1 MPVQPEGEVPLKSP
15 SALRFL
21 RSLSLSHCLSQLHRR
36 INGEKASKF
45 GFLLLAWL
53 KNRLSSKR
61 TADCCSGGNQG
72 RGWVTS
78 PPAWG
83 TPPWVGYH
91 QSVITCGRGSNS
103 CTKARTAWSAHSWP
117 RSSSPDGNVA
127 VPGHTMLFQERG
139 PASQEGMSS
148 FM

>member
-61 TADCCSGGNQG
+61 TADSALEATRVVGG
-72 RGWVTS
+72 S
-78 PPAWG
+78 PHPLLG
-83 TPPWVGYH
+83 EPLPVL
-91 QSVITCGRGSNS
+91 VITR
-103 CTKARTAWSAHSWP
+103 
-117 RSSSPDGNVA
+117 V
-127 VPGHTMLFQERG
+127 
-139 PASQEGMSS
+139 
-148 FM
+148 